1 MHFSQHVIKHCPQLN
16 LLSLVNETELANGL
30 TLTAGLSASDA
41 VQITL
46 SPSTT
51 ELNVMKVITST
62 PAEPGY
68 TPSITRLYLT
78 TPQPMSNT
86 LLTMG
91 TATTQSTEASFYTMI
106 VVVIGALSVC
116 FITMIIS
123 CTVIAACY
131 CQRAKTRRT
140 VTNAV
145 EPTMFEMVDHSYS
158 GEPRSNTV
166 IYDFVKPKLD
176 PLPALPEEQY
186 EDMKP
191 AAFPAI
197 NTQAKTYIN
206 MM

>member
-1 MHFSQHVIKHCPQLN
+1 M
-16 LLSLVNETELANGL
+16 LSLVNETELANGL
-30 TLTAGLSASDA
+30 TLTASLSAGNA

-51 ELNVMKVITST
+51 KLNVMEVITST

-68 TPSITRLYLT
+68 TPSTTHFDLT
-78 TPQPMSNT
+78 TPQPLSKT
-86 LLTMG
+86 LLATG

-106 VVVIGALSVC
+106 LVVIGALSVC
-116 FITMIIS
+116 FTTTIIS

-131 CQRAKTRRT
+131 CQRAKTQRT
-140 VTNAV
+140 MTSAV

-158 GEPRSNTV
+158 GAPRANTA
-166 IYDFVKPKLD
+166 IYDYVKPKSD
-176 PLPALPEEQY
+176 PLPELPEEQY

-191 AAFPAI
+191 AAFSAI
-197 NTQAKTYIN
+197 NTLAKKTYIN